1 MVVRSRGLGLARSM
15 GLGLAKPRRRSG
27 MAARPK
33 MLGSDMIVHSRYFG
47 LAKSLVDI

>member
-1 MVVRSRGLGLARSM
+1 MVVRSRR
-15 GLGLAKPRRRSG
+15 LGLAKPRRGSGRSG

-33 MLGSDMIVHSRYFG
+33 ILESDMIAHSRYFG

>member
-1 MVVRSRGLGLARSM
+1 MVARSRR
-15 GLGLAKPRRRSG
+15 LGLAKPRRGSG

-33 MLGSDMIVHSRYFG
+33 MLGSDMIAHSHYFG